1 MGNNWK
7 EHHGSLINQGIQ
19 ESKALKRFDSLYEL
33 INWKEIGDMLCAI
46 NNNSMGAKGYHP
58 VMMFKVLL
66 LQSWQNL
73 SDEGMENALAC
84 DLAYK
89 RFVGLNVLDD
99 TPDHSTIWRFREQ
112 LTRKNILSALLD
124 TVNAQLDKQDCEV
137 HRGAVSIIDA
147 SVIQASR
154 HRKKKNDAGEST
166 QDPEAAYAS
175 KRGGDGTVR
184 TTYGFKIHVTV
195 NEKGRAKKL
204 LVTAANIH
212 DSKLFGELIMGNETV
227 VYADAA
233 YRSKAIAAMLE
244 EMGIENQIH
253 ERAYR
258 NTPLTDEQKQANYG
272 RSRVRNTVERFFGLS
287 KLHCGARKAR
297 YMGVQRNQSR
307 FMCMAI
313 MYNLKQMIGMK
324 RRMMNMAPER
334 SGVAA

>member
-33 INWKEIGDMLCAI
+33 INWKEIGEMLCAI
-46 NNNSMGAKGYHP
+46 NNKSMGAKGYHP

-89 RFVGLNVLDD
+89 RFVGLNILDD

-124 TVNAQLDKQDCEV
+124 TVNAHLDTQDCEV

-175 KRGGDGTVR
+175 KKGGES
-184 TTYGFKIHVTV
+184 F
-195 NEKGRAKKL
+195 A
-204 LVTAANIH
+204 
-212 DSKLFGELIMGNETV
+212 
-227 VYADAA
+227 
-233 YRSKAIAAMLE
+233 
-244 EMGIENQIH
+244 
-253 ERAYR
+253 
-258 NTPLTDEQKQANYG
+258 
-272 RSRVRNTVERFFGLS
+272 
-287 KLHCGARKAR
+287 
-297 YMGVQRNQSR
+297 
-307 FMCMAI
+307 
-313 MYNLKQMIGMK
+313 
-324 RRMMNMAPER
+324 
-334 SGVAA
+334 

>member
-1 MGNNWK
+1 
-7 EHHGSLINQGIQ
+7 
-19 ESKALKRFDSLYEL
+19 
-33 INWKEIGDMLCAI
+33 MLCAI
-46 NNNSMGAKGYHP
+46 NNKSMGAKGYHP

-89 RFVGLNVLDD
+89 RFVGINVLDD

-124 TVNAQLDKQDCEV
+124 TVNAQLDTQDCEV

-175 KRGGDGTVR
+175 KKGGDGTVR

-195 NEKGRAKKL
+195 NE
-204 LVTAANIH
+204 
-212 DSKLFGELIMGNETV
+212 
-227 VYADAA
+227 
-233 YRSKAIAAMLE
+233 
-244 EMGIENQIH
+244 
-253 ERAYR
+253 
-258 NTPLTDEQKQANYG
+258 
-272 RSRVRNTVERFFGLS
+272 TVERFFGLS

-324 RRMMNMAPER
+324 RRMGNMAPEN
-334 SGVAA
+334 SAVAA